1 MCVYIRQK
9 TCIGVGDQCWYYP
22 FQGNLYSVVDT
33 AEDFGLVLA
42 EGLKR
47 QGHDGRPFVKA
58 NIGE

>member
-1 MCVYIRQK
+1 MF
-9 TCIGVGDQCWYYP
+9 GDQCWYNP

-42 EGLKR
+42 KGLKR
-47 QGHDGRPFVKA
+47 QGHAGRPFVKA